1 MRYLGV
7 DLHTNSFTVCF
18 REESGKEKFKTYEMK
33 KLLDFLFDLDRKD
46 IVAVEATGN
55 ARFFVESVR
64 KSVKKVVVVDPNKFE
79 VIKRSAKKTDK
90 NDARTLAIFLSK
102 EMVPEARMKTGL
114 QAELGKLV
122 ATRQTLVG
130 QRTALINTIHNLL
143 NANGIK
149 EKKEALTTIK
159 GLHRVLGLAKEYDLD
174 GLVSLQFEVLVAQIT
189 SLNEGIK
196 KLEEQMTEKGKE
208 LDGHENLSSIK
219 GIGDKAATIL
229 LSVIG
234 DINDFEDEGKL
245 ASYFGMVPRVHQ
257 SNETA
262 RNGRITKRGSKI
274 GRTTIVQCA
283 LVAIRYSPYLQ
294 TFYARIKQRRG
305 SGKAIIATARKLLG
319 IVFDTLKEKRV
330 YSDFPNFQYV
340 TA

>member
-1 MRYLGV
+1 
-7 DLHTNSFTVCF
+7 
-18 REESGKEKFKTYEMK
+18 MK
-33 KLLDFLFDLDRKD
+33 KLLDFLCECDKEDV
-46 IVAVEATGN
+46 VAVEATGN
-55 ARFFVESVR
+55 TRFFVEKVGT
-64 KSVKKVVVVDPNKFE
+64 SVKKVVVVDPNKFE
-79 VIKRSAKKTDK
+79 VIKKSAKKTDK
-90 NDARTLAIFLSK
+90 NDSRTLALFLSK

-149 EKKEALTTIK
+149 EKKEVLTTIK
-159 GLHRVLGLAKEYDLD
+159 GLNRVRGLGKEYALN
-174 GLVSLQFEVLVAQIT
+174 GLVSLQFDVLVTQIT

-196 KLEEQMTEKGKE
+196 KLEEQMREKGKE
-208 LDGHENLSSIK
+208 FDGHENLSSIK

-245 ASYFGMVPRVHQ
+245 ASYFGMTPRVHQ

-262 RNGRITKRGSKI
+262 HNGRITKRGSKI

-294 TFYARIKQRRG
+294 TFYARIKHRRG

-319 IVFDTLKEKRV
+319 IVYDTLKEKRV

-340 TA
+340 TG